1 MSDTKKLFLLD
12 AYAMLYRSYFAFINA
27 PRRTSWGLNTSAP
40 YGFTN
45 ALIDVLKTEKPTHIG
60 VAFDPGGKTF
70 RHQQYEPYKAQ
81 RQEMPEELRNSIP
94 YVKQIIEAFN
104 IPILQV
110 EGFEADD
117 VIGTVAK
124 QAAKQ
129 GFESYLL
136 TPDKDY
142 CQLVEPNISIY
153 RPRSFGPGYEVMDVE
168 SVKTK
173 FSIQEPIQ
181 VIDILG
187 LWGDA
192 SDNIPG
198 APGIG
203 EKRAKDL
210 IATYG
215 SIENIYNHLDE
226 LKGKQKENIIAFK
239 DQILLSKY
247 LATIHL
253 NVPIEF
259 HEESLRYEGASKQK
273 LMELFKQLEFRTFGA
288 RLFNVRPVL
297 DSTAPIPAVKR
308 PVAV

>member
-1 MSDTKKLFLLD
+1 MSEQKKLFLLD

-70 RHQQYEPYKAQ
+70 RHQQFEAYKAQ
-81 RQEMPEELRNSIP
+81 RQEMPEELRASIP

-117 VIGTVAK
+117 VIGTLAK
-124 QAAKQ
+124 QAVKQ

-142 CQLVEPNISIY
+142 CQLVEPGIFIY

-168 SVKTK
+168 SVKIK
-173 FSIQEPIQ
+173 FSVSEPSQ

-210 IATYG
+210 VAAYG
-215 SIENIYNHLDE
+215 SIENIYNHLDD

-239 DQILLSKY
+239 DQILLSKD
-247 LATIHL
+247 LATIRT

-259 HEESLRYEGASKQK
+259 HEESLRYELA
-273 LMELFKQLEFRTFGA
+273 
-288 RLFNVRPVL
+288 
-297 DSTAPIPAVKR
+297 
-308 PVAV
+308 